1 MTKSTTD
8 ILTDARNNLSKRGAW
23 KKGTVGFVSEDG
35 KVCGCALGHINYA
48 AACST
53 NADRVV
59 ESDPNYVRAV
69 NLVAA
74 AAQGVAILDSEY
86 PFPFYITEEN
96 DKRRTRKKDVVAWF
110 DAAIEASRA

>member
-53 NADRVV
+53 NADWRM
-59 ESDPNYVRAV
+59 ESDPEYIRAV

-74 AAQGVAILDSEY
+74 EAVGCILDSEY
-86 PFPFYITEEN
+86 PFPFYLTEEN
-96 DKRRTRKKDVVAWF
+96 DKRSTRKKDVVAWF